1 MSNAHS
7 TDNNNNINKPEA
19 IEHLDCVQR
28 MSGVSYIVLVITTSH
43 KSDFMKKYD
52 RVETDV
58 IQGDYKFSLA
68 FNAVLKAHRY
78 LSSDAV
84 LQFRMTAFDAK
95 NYRVFCISR
104 FKDFLSCM
112 VHETKE
118 FIIAHGNNS
127 EDGVH
132 SGWDK
137 ENNIKAWYSY
147 NDAVAHEHN
156 IFIREGD
163 IALWEAK
170 QKENIEYADA
180 SELYKTEDNSEDNNG

>member
-7 TDNNNNINKPEA
+7 TSNNNNINKPEV

-84 LQFRMTAFDAK
+84 MQFRMTAFDAK

-104 FKDFLSCM
+104 FTDFLSCM

-118 FIIAHGNNS
+118 FIIANGNNS

-180 SELYKTEDNSEDNNG
+180 SELYKDEANNG

>member
-7 TDNNNNINKPEA
+7 TPNNNNNKPEA

-28 MSGVSYIVLVITTSH
+28 MTNVSFIVLVITTSH

-68 FNAVLKAHRY
+68 FNAVLKAHRHQY
-78 LSSDAV
+78 SDAV
-84 LQFRMTAFDAK
+84 IQFRMTAFDSK
-95 NYRVFCISR
+95 NFRVFSISR
-104 FKDFLSCM
+104 FKDFLACM
-112 VHETKE
+112 AHETKQ

-132 SGWDK
+132 SGWDRA
-137 ENNIKAWYSY
+137 NNIDAWLAY
-147 NDAVAHEHN
+147 NDAVVHEQKV
-156 IFIREGD
+156 FDREGD
-163 IALWEAK
+163 IALWESK
-170 QKENIEYADA
+170 HKENIEYADA
-180 SELYKTEDNSEDNNG
+180 SELYKPEETNG